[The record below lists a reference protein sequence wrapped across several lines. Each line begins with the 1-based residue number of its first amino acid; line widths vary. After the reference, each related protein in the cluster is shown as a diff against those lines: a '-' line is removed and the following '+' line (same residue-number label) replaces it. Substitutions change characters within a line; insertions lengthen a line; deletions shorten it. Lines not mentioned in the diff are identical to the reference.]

1 MTSKTK
7 QVDETISFTQTQIN
21 SANSDDR
28 QIRDKTSQYTALIQS
43 LDKMNNSEG
52 NTMKNSIPNL
62 LNQIMSIVPENVQ
75 ITSIENT
82 TERHVVITAQSD
94 KYEQLGFLTAK
105 IKAEDI
111 LKNTISTSG
120 QKDNRI
126 VTIKIEGELPRKNC

>member
-1 MTSKTK
+1 
-7 QVDETISFTQTQIN
+7 
-21 SANSDDR
+21 
-28 QIRDKTSQYTALIQS
+28 
-43 LDKMNNSEG
+43 
-52 NTMKNSIPNL
+52 
-62 LNQIMSIVPENVQ
+62 MSILPENVQ

-126 VTIKIEGELPRKNC
+126 VTIKIEGELP